1 MCTRFSGSFPY
12 SPSRRCQTLQVAQ
25 APNSPMNFFRNLKL
39 ANKLLVSFV
48 LILLISAVS
57 GLYGLV
63 QMERVNATAT
73 DLARQWL
80 PAARNLQDMRYQLQR
95 YRSQTMQH
103 VMAQSSEEMAVYDKS
118 MPKLWDELVQNQQSY
133 AKYVRT
139 DKERALLAEIGEE
152 LKAYAVQTAKVVDLS
167 HQLLNDDASE
177 ILRGESLKIS
187 RGINTRLDA
196 LSEINHQATEETN
209 QAGDD
214 LYATARWW
222 VMALLLGSIVIGV
235 ALAVLIARSIS
246 RPLQSAVQLAQS
258 VAAGDLSASI
268 TVQSRDEVGQ
278 LLQAL
283 KDMNTSLQ
291 RIVGQVRQG
300 TDSIASASSQIAS
313 GNQDL
318 SSRTEEQASSLEQT
332 AASMEELTATVQ
344 QNAGNAQQANQ
355 MASAAS
361 QVAVRGGATVAQVVQ
376 TMSAINESSRK
387 IVDIIGVIDSIA
399 FQTNILALNAA
410 VEAARAGD
418 QGRGFAVVASE
429 VRTLAQR
436 SAEAAKQI
444 KQLIDDSVSKVQ
456 EGSTQ
461 VDEAG
466 RTMDEIVMSV
476 RRVTGI
482 MGEISVAS
490 HQQTSGIEQVTQAV
504 TQMDQ
509 MTQQNAAL
517 VEEAAA
523 ATDALRSQAAAL
535 AETVSFFK
543 LGAQSGLQAT
553 PALAPAAL
561 KSAPARAAIKAPSPA
576 LKRPAMSAGSKPP
589 VLSPAKSAAAP
600 QPQKAATADD
610 GEWESF

>member
-1 MCTRFSGSFPY
+1 MT
-12 SPSRRCQTLQVAQ
+12 
-25 APNSPMNFFRNLKL
+25 FFRNLKL
-39 ANKLLVSFV
+39 AHKLLASFA
-48 LILLISAVS
+48 LILLISAAS
-57 GLYGLV
+57 GLYALV
-63 QMERVNATAT
+63 QIDRVNATAT
-73 DLARQWL
+73 DLARQWM
-80 PAARNLQDMRYQLQR
+80 PAARTLQDMRYQLQR

-103 VMAQSSEEMAVYDKS
+103 VIASSSEEMAVYDKS
-118 MPKLWDELVQNQQSY
+118 MPKLWDELLKNQQSY
-133 AKYVRT
+133 AQYVRT
-139 DKERALLAEIGEE
+139 ARERELLAAIG
-152 LKAYAVQTAKVVDLS
+152 KDFQAYAEQTSKVIALS
-167 HQLLNDDASE
+167 HQLLTDDASE
-177 ILRGESLKIS
+177 VLRGDSLKIS
-187 RGINTRLDA
+187 RSVNDKLGELAQINA
-196 LSEINHQATEETN
+196 QASEEAN

-214 LYATARWW
+214 LYAAARWW
-222 VMALLLGSIVIGV
+222 ICALLLGSIAIGLT
-235 ALAVLIARSIS
+235 LAVLIARSIS
-246 RPLQSAVQLAQS
+246 RPLESAVQLAQS
-258 VAAGDLSASI
+258 VAAGDLSARI
-268 TVQSRDEVGQ
+268 TVQGSDEVGQ

-283 KDMNTSLQ
+283 KEMNTSLQ

-332 AASMEELTATVQ
+332 AASMEELTSTVQ
-344 QNAGNAQQANQ
+344 QNASNAQQANQ

-361 QVAVRGGATVAQVVQ
+361 QVAVRGGSTVAQVVQ

-444 KQLIDDSVSKVQ
+444 KQLIDDSVTKVQ
-456 EGSTQ
+456 EGSSQ

-466 RTMDEIVMSV
+466 KTMDEIVMSV
-476 RRVTGI
+476 RRVTDI

-490 HQQTSGIEQVTQAV
+490 HQQTSGIEQVSQAV
-504 TQMDQ
+504 AQMDQ

-517 VEEAAA
+517 VEESAA
-523 ATDALRSQAAAL
+523 ATEALRAQATAL
-535 AETVSFFK
+535 AEVVGFFK
-543 LGAQSGLQAT
+543 LGAYQGEAS
-553 PALAPAAL
+553 ALAPV
-561 KSAPARAAIKAPSPA
+561 ARAAKAPAARPA
-576 LKRPAMSAGSKPP
+576 LKP
-589 VLSPAKSAAAP
+589 LPAKPVPAKVAP
-600 QPQKAATADD
+600 AIVKPLAMASSRSKGVTADE

>member
-1 MCTRFSGSFPY
+1 MVGD
-12 SPSRRCQTLQVAQ
+12 
-25 APNSPMNFFRNLKL
+25 
-39 ANKLLVSFV
+39 
-48 LILLISAVS
+48 
-57 GLYGLV
+57 G
-63 QMERVNATAT
+63 
-73 DLARQWL
+73 
-80 PAARNLQDMRYQLQR
+80 AA
-95 YRSQTMQH
+95 
-103 VMAQSSEEMAVYDKS
+103 A
-118 MPKLWDELVQNQQSY
+118 
-133 AKYVRT
+133 
-139 DKERALLAEIGEE
+139 
-152 LKAYAVQTAKVVDLS
+152 
-167 HQLLNDDASE
+167 
-177 ILRGESLKIS
+177 
-187 RGINTRLDA
+187 
-196 LSEINHQATEETN
+196 
-209 QAGDD
+209 
-214 LYATARWW
+214 
-222 VMALLLGSIVIGV
+222 GSIVIGV
-235 ALAVLIARSIS
+235 VLAVLIARSIS

-300 TDSIASASSQIAS
+300 TDSIASAGSQIAS

-332 AASMEELTATVQ
+332 AASMEELTSTVQ

-456 EGSTQ
+456 EGSSQ

-466 RTMDEIVMSV
+466 KTMDEIVMSV
-476 RRVTGI
+476 RRVTDI
-482 MGEISVAS
+482 MGEISAS
-490 HQQTSGIEQVTQAV
+490 HQQTSGIEQVSQAV
-504 TQMDQ
+504 AQMDQ

-517 VEEAAA
+517 VEESAA
-523 ATDALRSQAAAL
+523 ATEALRAQAAAL
-535 AETVSFFK
+535 AETVSFFAGPSQRCWHELACAGTGESGHASSRDQGSACNQASGHDGK
-543 LGAQSGLQAT
+543 QASRSGASC
-553 PALAPAAL
+553 
-561 KSAPARAAIKAPSPA
+561 RPSPSPS
-576 LKRPAMSAGSKPP
+576 LRQISAGS
-589 VLSPAKSAAAP
+589 
-600 QPQKAATADD
+600 
-610 GEWESF
+610 GRRR